1 MRAFLLALLLML
13 GPIAPGA
20 WAQQDQI
27 TATINGQLD
36 AFTHRDAAKAF
47 SFASPMI
54 KRIFGTADNFAAMV
68 QNGYPMVW
76 TPQAAEMMELRTVA
90 GNLWQRVHITD
101 VDGKGWV
108 LDYEMVQT
116 PDGWR
121 INAVQLLQGTDLG
134 A

>member
-1 MRAFLLALLLML
+1 MRAFLLALLLLL
-13 GPIAPGA
+13 GALTSGA
-20 WAQQDQI
+20 KAQEDQI
-27 TATINGQLD
+27 SATINGQLD

-47 SFASPMI
+47 GFASPMI
-54 KRIFGTADNFAAMV
+54 QGIFGTPDNFAVMV

-76 TPQAAEMMELRTVA
+76 TPKSAEMMELRTVA

-101 VDGKGWV
+101 ADGKGWV

-121 INAVQLLQGTDLG
+121 INGVQLLQGTDLG